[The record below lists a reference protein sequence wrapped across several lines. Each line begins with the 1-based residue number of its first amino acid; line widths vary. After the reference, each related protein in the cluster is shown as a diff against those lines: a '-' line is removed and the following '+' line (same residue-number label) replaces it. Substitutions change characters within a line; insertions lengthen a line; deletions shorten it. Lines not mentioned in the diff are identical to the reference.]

1 MLTRLRVRGFK
12 NLVDVDVQFGPF
24 TCIAGANG
32 VGKSNIFDAI
42 DLLSLFADHA
52 LLDATRRV
60 RGGSRLR
67 NLFHRTG
74 DHQVAE
80 MEFDAEMIIPEM
92 GRDDLG
98 QEAVAS
104 STFLRYRLRLV
115 HRPQSG
121 AENVD
126 RLGIVEEGLD
136 YITKGEAHKHLWFE
150 HSARAWRDTVVKNRK
165 YGESFIST
173 QADEEGRTIIR
184 LHQDGGGSRGR
195 PLSYLASSL
204 PRTVLSSTNA
214 AESPTALLARREMQ
228 SWRLI
233 QLEPSALRQS
243 DSFTDPN
250 HLGSDGSHLAG
261 TLYRLGNGS
270 RLRQPVAESDPA
282 GAMEGVDTEPGHV
295 YAEVANRLG
304 TFLDDVREVSV
315 DRDEKRE
322 LLTLEVSTGA
332 QSRFPAAA
340 LSDGTLRF
348 LALAVFE
355 IDPEATGVLCLEEPE
370 NGVHPARVPSM
381 LSLLRRIAVDPHEPV
396 DEANPLRQVLVST
409 HSPAVVQQV
418 PEDTLLLA
426 CATEHVHD
434 GARLR
439 GVTFR
444 HLQNTWRD
452 RTDMQ
457 QSVATLGDLLTYLSP
472 SLTTDEYAQ
481 LLTASRSKRVVDR
494 NDVQELLPF
503 GGVG

>member
-1 MLTRLRVRGFK
+1 MLTRLRVQGFK
-12 NLVDVDVQFGPF
+12 NLVDVDVRFGPF
-24 TCIAGANG
+24 TCIAGPNG
-32 VGKSNIFDAI
+32 VGKSNLFDAI
-42 DLLSLFADHA
+42 QFLSLLADHP
-52 LLDATRRV
+52 LLDAARRV

-67 NLFHRTG
+67 NLFHRTA
-74 DHQVAE
+74 DDQVPE
-80 MEFDAEMIIPEM
+80 MLFEAEMIVPQR

-98 QEAVAS
+98 QDAVAS
-104 STFLRYRLRLV
+104 STFLRYRLRLA
-115 HRPQSG
+115 HRPGSTL
-121 AENVD
+121 ENVD
-126 RLGIVEEGLD
+126 RLVIVEEGLE
-136 YITKGEAHKHLWFE
+136 YITKGEAHKHVHFD
-150 HSARAWRDTVVKNRK
+150 HSARAWRDSVVLNRK

-173 QADEEGRTIIR
+173 QSDEEERPLIR

-195 PLSYLASSL
+195 PLTYLASSL

-243 DSFTDPN
+243 DSFTDPT

-270 RLRQPVAESDPA
+270 R
-282 GAMEGVDTEPGHV
+282 GVGGDGDGGPGDEQGRV
-295 YAEVANRLG
+295 YAEVANRLS

-315 DRDEKRE
+315 DRDVKRE
-322 LLTLEVSTGA
+322 LLTVEVRTVG
-332 QSRFPAAA
+332 QNRFPAAA

-381 LSLLRRIAVDPHEPV
+381 LALLRRIAVDPHEPV
-396 DEANPLRQVLVST
+396 DSENPLRQVIVST

-426 CATEHVHD
+426 SPTEHVLD
-434 GARLR
+434 TARR
-439 GVTFR
+439 NGVAFR
-444 HLQNTWRD
+444 HLRDTWRE
-452 RTDMQ
+452 RARPG
-457 QSVATLGDLLTYLSP
+457 SSIASLGDLLTYLSP
-472 SLTTDEYAQ
+472 SLTLDAYAE
-481 LLTASRSKRVVDR
+481 LVPRDRPRRVVDR
-494 NDVQELLPF
+494 SDVQRLLPF
-503 GGVG
+503 AADA